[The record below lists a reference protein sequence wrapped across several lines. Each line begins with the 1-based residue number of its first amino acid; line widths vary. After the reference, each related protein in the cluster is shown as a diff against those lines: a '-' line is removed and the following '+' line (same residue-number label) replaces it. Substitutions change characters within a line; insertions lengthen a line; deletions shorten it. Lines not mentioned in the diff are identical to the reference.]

1 MVDNITKRNSWKLR
15 VSWWKATTPR
25 TDFPKEKIE
34 PETDPGSA
42 SRCQFAGGPEG
53 RGRVTPHRVYAAST
67 VQSVGNSTG
76 QMARAFP
83 QINHK
88 GERRLMGEKPVKY
101 KRRKKQLSCG
111 AQEHIA
117 GGIDYKDKK
126 EVTIK
131 SAYGHFWGEGEAM
144 IGLTYTEISAGAGK
158 VLFLDL
164 ITGGFFQSFTKRYIF
179 CISILFDNKKVFKNS
194 EKETVTT
201 WAFVFWRLWR
211 LQLED
216 RKLWRSWLIGIRL
229 DHRKVNDLGLEGVRS

>member
-1 MVDNITKRNSWKLR
+1 MVDNITKRNRWKLR
-15 VSWWKATTPR
+15 VSWWKSTTPR

-34 PETDPGSA
+34 PETDPGST

-67 VQSVGNSTG
+67 VQSVGDSTG
-76 QMARAFP
+76 QMARAFQ
-83 QINHK
+83 QISHK

-117 GGIDYKDKK
+117 GGIDYEDKK

-144 IGLTYTEISAGAGK
+144 IGLTYTGTSAGAGK
-158 VLFLDL
+158 VLFLGL
-164 ITGGFFQSFTKRYIF
+164 ITGVFFQSFTKLYMFLSPFYLTTKRF
-179 CISILFDNKKVFKNS
+179 LKTVKRKQWLPEHLSS
-194 EKETVTT
+194 E
-201 WAFVFWRLWR
+201 
-211 LQLED
+211 D
-216 RKLWRSWLIGIRL
+216 CGDCSWKTESFG
-229 DHRKVNDLGLEGVRS
+229 DHDL